1 MSSTRE
7 DDTDNNIYYRVHV
20 ILFLGANRNPGEN
33 FKTSNCFHFNS
44 KTLAIIRVHFL
55 KQTGT
60 CKGECSISKGG
71 IFQLNSA
78 TVRND

>member
-44 KTLAIIRVHFL
+44 KTLAIIQVHFL
-55 KQTGT
+55 KQSVRSVKTPVVPNLT
-60 CKGECSISKGG
+60 LF
-71 IFQLNSA
+71 IF
-78 TVRND
+78 